1 MPLLNSPNQNSNRR
15 QLLAAAGLWR
25 WSWRNSKKKL
35 EEIES
40 RDETSSTNHSE
51 EDEDKKGVVTA
62 PTNPKRSV
70 RFRESTSLIP
80 VTLDDSEDVPRW
92 YQDHDYMRF
101 QKDRVLTS
109 LDYNS
114 SSTKSN
120 FNNETEHSIRGL
132 EIFVNKKMPR
142 RLSLEKKDLLSAL
155 KAEEASQKEDGDFP
169 NLERFRSVSLKYTK
183 SARDRALVLGAED
196 AKVIHHGKQKFWRN
210 SRRKF
215 GLSSTPDRTQRRLED
230 ERAVY
235 SC

>member
-1 MPLLNSPNQNSNRR
+1 
-15 QLLAAAGLWR
+15 
-25 WSWRNSKKKL
+25 
-35 EEIES
+35 
-40 RDETSSTNHSE
+40 
-51 EDEDKKGVVTA
+51 
-62 PTNPKRSV
+62 
-70 RFRESTSLIP
+70 
-80 VTLDDSEDVPRW
+80 
-92 YQDHDYMRF
+92 MRF

-120 FNNETEHSIRGL
+120 FNETEHSIRGL

-155 KAEEASQKEDGDFP
+155 KAEEASQKEDGNFP
-169 NLERFRSVSLKYTK
+169 NLERFRCVSLKYTK
-183 SARDRALVLGAED
+183 PARDRALVLGAED
-196 AKVIHHGKQKFWRN
+196 AKATHHGKQKFWRN

-215 GLSSTPDRTQRRLED
+215 GLSTPDRPQRRLED